1 MVHVVIFLNAA
12 HLTVVLLIFNIGI
25 ARPDFRTDV
34 PMLGQRIFIT
44 DADTGT
50 NQCLCTLSSLRF
62 QGRMLPYAST
72 DVLFDS
78 GTSTPADL
86 PLCKASFLK
95 KCKTVYILSQKPQ
108 RRTLKPHIYPKAIS
122 SISLV
127 DYLLLLAISTI
138 L

>member
-1 MVHVVIFLNAA
+1 
-12 HLTVVLLIFNIGI
+12 
-25 ARPDFRTDV
+25 
-34 PMLGQRIFIT
+34 MLGQRIFIT
-44 DADTGT
+44 DADTCT

-95 KCKTVYILSQKPQ
+95 NVKQCIFLAKN
-108 RRTLKPHIYPKAIS
+108 PKD
-122 SISLV
+122 V
-127 DYLLLLAISTI
+127 H
-138 L
+138 